1 MKIAFL
7 IFSFIPKM
15 GGTQIFTYNIIKHL
29 TMTNN
34 EIDLYLPYRAKIEFE
49 KLGLKNNFNIKA
61 IFYSEYMI
69 LKYLPFLLNII
80 LLYKQKRYKYDIW
93 QIIGAY
99 PAGWVAKN
107 LLGKVPVILRAHGDD
122 IQKNEKI
129 NYGVALDTKVDQRIN
144 RVLPKFSHLVA
155 LSNSVKDSYLEYGV
169 NSKSISI
176 IPNGINVNNYKEKID
191 KSIIRNKY
199 KLDDNE
205 HLILSVGRYHL
216 KKGYQ
221 MIPKVSKLLLL
232 NGLQFKWLIIGK
244 GVGALESQIE
254 RNKINNII
262 LEDGIGLDTDNSDEF
277 DLPSKKLIEI
287 YKSSDIFVMPSLLET
302 FGMVLIEAM
311 AAGLPII
318 ASDAPGCR
326 DVVKNGINGILF
338 ESENSDSLAQKIIQL
353 INNNS
358 LKNKLINNN
367 LKHSEKYHWI
377 KVAEMYNKIYKDFII
392 H

>member
-49 KLGLKNNFNIKA
+49 KLGLKNNFNIKG

-129 NYGVALDTKVDQRIN
+129 NYGIALDTKVDQRIN

-155 LSNSVKDSYLEYGV
+155 LSNSVKDSYLEYGA